1 MHTCNDDTQNIL
13 KTFTKET
20 TRKNNIKSNKGITEK
35 DIYKLFDNEKK
46 GTEKEYIGQE
56 TNRSDMNLSFEEEQ
70 KIPLDENSIVNVIN
84 QKINL
89 SNINSDNQSL
99 RKEEENKNE
108 EVNININKK
117 EQILITE
124 KEINTINK
132 KKKEKRKDNLR
143 KEILKKPVL
152 IVKNIIEKDGN
163 KKLIV
168 NLDEV
173 IGTSYKQNR
182 AILKLKIYEILC
194 INHKNKNILEKII
207 PKPEEELKF
216 YYLLTRTYEF
226 IYENYL
232 NNNRIF
238 KIGKNLV
245 EIKEFKTFND
255 IINKRRNKTKKEK
268 IKIKD
273 EYGNIKEIRKYNKKE
288 MDEFIETSKEYF
300 KQLRNGFFDKRKQK
314 NNKIFIVVKS
324 IARFE
329 DFIKNEKMD
338 N

>member
-1 MHTCNDDTQNIL
+1 MLECNDDIDKIL
-13 KTFTKET
+13 STFTKET
-20 TRKNNIKSNKGITEK
+20 TKRSNFNSLSNNKQPSEGNILTVFNQENEKEESGVFIGNKTYSMEIDQSSEEDQKLSLDEYFEDNNIDKIARINSNKK
-35 DIYKLFDNEKK
+35 AKNK
-46 GTEKEYIGQE
+46 
-56 TNRSDMNLSFEEEQ
+56 
-70 KIPLDENSIVNVIN
+70 
-84 QKINL
+84 
-89 SNINSDNQSL
+89 
-99 RKEEENKNE
+99 KEEINN
-108 EVNININKK
+108 NININKK
-117 EQILITE
+117 EEQL
-124 KEINTINK
+124 KSNNEININNDT
-132 KKKEKRKDNLR
+132 RKDNLR
-143 KEILKKPVL
+143 KEIMKKPVN
-152 IVKNIIEKDGN
+152 IVKKVAEKIGKIKLNINLNDVFGTNYEQN
-163 KKLIV
+163 KAT
-168 NLDEV
+168 LD
-173 IGTSYKQNR
+173 
-182 AILKLKIYEILC
+182 LKIYEILC
-194 INHKNKNILEKII
+194 LNKDNIKKLEEVKLN
-207 PKPEEELKF
+207 PEEEKTF
-216 YYLLTRTYEF
+216 NYLLTRTYEF

-273 EYGNIKEIRKYNKKE
+273 EYGKIKEKEIGKYNENE
-288 MDEFIETSKEYF
+288 MNEFIGTSKEYF

>member
-1 MHTCNDDTQNIL
+1 MLECNDDIDKIL
-13 KTFTKET
+13 STLTKET
-20 TRKNNIKSNKGITEK
+20 TKRSNFNSIKNNKQSTEENILSIFNPKNEKEKSGDYIGNKTYSMEIDQNFEEDQKLSLDEYFEDNNIDKIARINSNKK
-35 DIYKLFDNEKK
+35 AKNK
-46 GTEKEYIGQE
+46 
-56 TNRSDMNLSFEEEQ
+56 
-70 KIPLDENSIVNVIN
+70 
-84 QKINL
+84 
-89 SNINSDNQSL
+89 
-99 RKEEENKNE
+99 KEEINN
-108 EVNININKK
+108 NININKK
-117 EQILITE
+117 EEQL
-124 KEINTINK
+124 KSNNEININNDT
-132 KKKEKRKDNLR
+132 RKDNLR
-143 KEILKKPVL
+143 KEIMKKPVN
-152 IVKNIIEKDGN
+152 IVKKVAEKIGKIKLNINLNDVFGTNYEQN
-163 KKLIV
+163 KAT
-168 NLDEV
+168 LD
-173 IGTSYKQNR
+173 
-182 AILKLKIYEILC
+182 LKIYEILC
-194 INHKNKNILEKII
+194 LNKDNIKKLEEVKLN
-207 PKPEEELKF
+207 PEEEKIF
-216 YYLLTRTYEF
+216 NYLLTRTYEF

-288 MDEFIETSKEYF
+288 MDEFIETSEEYF

>member
-1 MHTCNDDTQNIL
+1 MLECNDDIDKIL
-13 KTFTKET
+13 STLTKET
-20 TRKNNIKSNKGITEK
+20 TKRSNFNSIKNNKQSTEENILSIFNPKNEKEKSGDYIENKTYSMEIDQNFEEDQKLSLDEYFEDNNIDKIARINSNKK
-35 DIYKLFDNEKK
+35 AKNK
-46 GTEKEYIGQE
+46 
-56 TNRSDMNLSFEEEQ
+56 
-70 KIPLDENSIVNVIN
+70 
-84 QKINL
+84 
-89 SNINSDNQSL
+89 
-99 RKEEENKNE
+99 KEEINN
-108 EVNININKK
+108 NININKK
-117 EQILITE
+117 EEQL
-124 KEINTINK
+124 KSNNEININNDT
-132 KKKEKRKDNLR
+132 RKDNLR
-143 KEILKKPVL
+143 KEIMKKPVN
-152 IVKNIIEKDGN
+152 IVKKVAEKIGKIKLNINLNDVFGTNYEQN
-163 KKLIV
+163 KAT
-168 NLDEV
+168 LD
-173 IGTSYKQNR
+173 
-182 AILKLKIYEILC
+182 LKIYEILC
-194 INHKNKNILEKII
+194 LNKDNIKKLEEVKLNQEDEKI
-207 PKPEEELKF
+207 F
-216 YYLLTRTYEF
+216 NYLLTRTYEF

-273 EYGNIKEIRKYNKKE
+273 EYGKIKEKEIGKYNENE
-288 MDEFIETSKEYF
+288 MNEFIKTSKEYF